1 MAKGRRV
8 GEVLARRLE
17 QVRKA
22 RGLTQRDVTERLA
35 DLGVSMHQTAIAKI
49 ENGDRKVTIE
59 DALLL
64 AFALDV
70 APVNLFLPLADNIPM
85 ALGNV
90 TVQSGEMRAWA
101 RGFAPLPGQDSRTY
115 LTQVPDGEWAPLEK
129 EARRAASAEDFR
141 SFADAT
147 GGTITYHP
155 DEEPT
160 EPKKGRPRGPRS

>member
-1 MAKGRRV
+1 MTKGRPV
-8 GEVLARRLE
+8 GEVLARRVE

-22 RGLTQRDVTERLA
+22 RGLSQRDVAERLA
-35 DLGVSMHQTAIAKI
+35 DLGVTMHQTAIAKI
-49 ENGDRKVTIE
+49 EKGDRRVTIE

-64 AFALDV
+64 AFVLDV

-101 RGFAPLPGQDSRTY
+101 RGFTPLPGQDSRTY
-115 LTQVPDGEWAPLEK
+115 LTQVPDGEWAQIYK
-129 EARRAASAEDFR
+129 GGNRAASLENIR
-141 SFADAT
+141 SLADAT

-155 DEEPT
+155 DEEA
-160 EPKKGRPRGPRS
+160 